1 MAFKAR
7 KSKKDVAIPLDS
19 FSDIAFLLI
28 IFFILTTSIQK
39 LVGFSTELPT
49 GKAVAEKQETEKT
62 PTVTL
67 KAGGALFNDQPVTLD
82 QLAQKLAALQ
92 LGEKKQDADRVV
104 LLDAGKDVDYQLY
117 FEVMSSI
124 TAADGVIG
132 ILTEE

>member
-7 KSKKDVAIPLDS
+7 KSKKDVPIPLDS

-28 IFFILTTSIQK
+28 IFFILTTSIEK

-49 GKAVAEKQETEKT
+49 GKATAQKQETAKT
-62 PTVTL
+62 PTVVL
-67 KAGGALFNDQPVTLD
+67 KAGGALFNDQSVTLD
-82 QLAQKLAALQ
+82 QLTHRLGALE
-92 LGEKKQDADRVV
+92 LGEKEDAERVV

-117 FEVMSSI
+117 FEVMSLI
-124 TAADGVIG
+124 TDANGVIG